1 MTKTQIQKIIDDI
14 TDAVNMGKV
23 AVDDKDKGY
32 PYVAGYYGSL
42 LQEIKLKLLQDLKG
56 NHPLSMPMLK

>member
-42 LQEIKLKLLQDLKG
+42 LQEIKFKLSQNLK
-56 NHPLSMPMLK
+56 